1 MTLDEIETNIRN
13 LAENKKIMAE
23 QVGAARDLLAELL
36 MSYETLCDLQARE
49 YIRLHKAVKATELED
64 EKLAITEGISNIL
77 EKSLVKKEQSFNFDL
92 EAMQRAVESPTVLR
106 LTGEHSQDEIC
117 KLLLKAADDLANND
131 LPRKMNYCSHGD
143 SGWCYAGKDVMTN
156 AINGGCFKPQECPA
170 NRG

>member
-1 MTLDEIETNIRN
+1 MTLDEIETNIQT
-13 LAENKKIMAE
+13 LAENKKIMVE

-49 YIRLHKAVKATELED
+49 YIRLHKAVKTTKLEN
-64 EKLAITEGISNIL
+64 EKSAVAEEISNTL

-92 EAMQRAVESPTVLR
+92 EVMQRAVEAPVVALPENIESTEQLYNW
-106 LTGEHSQDEIC
+106 
-117 KLLLKAADDLANND
+117 LLNTDFEVEDPPK
-131 LPRKMNYCSHGD
+131 KMNYCSHGD
-143 SGWCYAGKDVMTN
+143 SGWCYAGKDVVTN

>member
-1 MTLDEIETNIRN
+1 MTLDEIETNIQT
-13 LAENKKIMAE
+13 LAENKKIMVE

-49 YIRLHKAVKATELED
+49 YIRLHKAVKTTKLEN
-64 EKLAITEGISNIL
+64 EKSAVAEEISNTL

-92 EAMQRAVESPTVLR
+92 EVMQRAVEAPVVALPENIESTEQLYNW
-106 LTGEHSQDEIC
+106 
-117 KLLLKAADDLANND
+117 LLNTDFEAEDPPK
-131 LPRKMNYCSHGD
+131 KTNYCSHGD
-143 SGWCYAGKDVMTN
+143 SGWCYASKDVVTN